1 MVNFVAGRKTKI
13 ETVLGDGSKI
23 SIVING
29 NDFSKIKKFIALL
42 EMLENNDEM
51 IELNPQTS
59 PTSIYDRIY
68 DLVRFEFGRASFD
81 LNDLHRAYLLKYN
94 DEIKKSTLA
103 TYLSRMVENGILE
116 RFGSRGRYR
125 YRYIEI
131 VSSKPR
137 IY

>member
-1 MVNFVAGRKTKI
+1 
-13 ETVLGDGSKI
+13 
-23 SIVING
+23 
-29 NDFSKIKKFIALL
+29 
-42 EMLENNDEM
+42 MLENDNEI
-51 IELNPQTS
+51 IELDSQAS
-59 PTSIYDRIY
+59 SISLYDRIY
-68 DLVRFEFGRASFD
+68 ELIRFEFGRASFD

-131 VSSKPR
+131 LDSKPK